1 MHSQAQALHEGL
13 VMAGTF
19 ADVVSEAVLTSRL
32 SSTSITSN
40 DEEPKDGRE
49 HRFGSVASLNSR
61 SKFKLAAQ
69 KSMLLKR
76 QNKLH
81 LADHLHK

>member
-1 MHSQAQALHEGL
+1 
-13 VMAGTF
+13 MAGAF

-40 DEEPKDGRE
+40 DEKPKDGRE
-49 HRFGSVASLNSR
+49 HRFGSVDGK

-69 KSMLLKR
+69 KSMWLKR

-81 LADHLHK
+81 LGDHLHK